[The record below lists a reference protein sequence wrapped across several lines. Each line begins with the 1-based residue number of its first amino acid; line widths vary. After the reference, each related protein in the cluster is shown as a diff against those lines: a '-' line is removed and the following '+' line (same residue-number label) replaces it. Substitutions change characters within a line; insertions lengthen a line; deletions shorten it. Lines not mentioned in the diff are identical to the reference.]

1 MLYSAQRELFAIT
14 TLTSILVFSVVPYR
28 TQSILVI
35 FYSYRHCGADIT
47 IDTAIVGRLDLTTS
61 EGQDISVASQ
71 LPHPSY
77 NDFTIENDVM
87 LIFLKD
93 PVDSNIEL
101 VKLNSD
107 ASFPQD
113 GEQVTVAGWGLT
125 NEANFS
131 GSDVL
136 MAVDVN
142 TMSNADCSAS
152 TGSINGVFDSY
163 AGKITDGMLCAADE
177 DRDSCQGDS
186 GGPLVVEGSNGS
198 PDYQVG
204 VVSWG
209 FGCAHDSFPGVYAR
223 VSTYYD
229 WIKAEVCKNSLYA
242 PADFE
247 CDDIEVVNPPS
258 GECTDTPNWVDSY
271 GDDCSWYEVNDF
283 EGCPSHGFESGPLGT
298 AHDNC
303 CHCGRGLVFG
313 TSGTD
318 ATPSALLTTYPPTSS
333 PFELESSQLPTIPS
347 PTFTDSPTPPI
358 SALLTNASTA
368 GAPTSPPSSE
378 PTSSS
383 STEST
388 PGSDDKTSLECEDT
402 PNWVDSY
409 GDACSWYE
417 SNDLPGCPFNGNDYE
432 GPMGVA
438 GNNCCY
444 CTQGISG
451 WVSNLFN

>member
-14 TLTSILVFSVVPYR
+14 TLTSILVFSVVPYL

-35 FYSYRHCGADIT
+35 FYSYRHCGEGIT
-47 IDTAIVGRLDLTTS
+47 IDTAIVGRLNLTTS
-61 EGQDISVASQ
+61 DGQDISVASQ

-77 NDFTIENDVM
+77 NDFTTENDVM

-163 AGKITDGMLCAADE
+163 AGKITDGMLCAAD
-177 DRDSCQGDS
+177 DSKDSCQGDS
-186 GGPLVVEGSNGS
+186 SGVPLVIQGINGS

-209 FGCAHDSFPGVYAR
+209 YGCAHESFPGVYA
-223 VSTYYD
+223 
-229 WIKAEVCKNSLYA
+229 
-242 PADFE
+242 
-247 CDDIEVVNPPS
+247 
-258 GECTDTPNWVDSY
+258 
-271 GDDCSWYEVNDF
+271 
-283 EGCPSHGFESGPLGT
+283 
-298 AHDNC
+298 
-303 CHCGRGLVFG
+303 
-313 TSGTD
+313 
-318 ATPSALLTTYPPTSS
+318 
-333 PFELESSQLPTIPS
+333 
-347 PTFTDSPTPPI
+347 
-358 SALLTNASTA
+358 
-368 GAPTSPPSSE
+368 
-378 PTSSS
+378 
-383 STEST
+383 
-388 PGSDDKTSLECEDT
+388 
-402 PNWVDSY
+402 
-409 GDACSWYE
+409 
-417 SNDLPGCPFNGNDYE
+417 
-432 GPMGVA
+432 
-438 GNNCCY
+438 
-444 CTQGISG
+444 
-451 WVSNLFN
+451 